1 MHFPKAYSR
10 MLSTSGAISLFAIV
24 AQAQQPAP
32 APFMTHQLKP
42 NVYWIEGG
50 GGNSGV
56 IIGDK
61 GVIVVDAKTTAQG
74 GKELLDGIAKIT
86 PKPVTTVILTHSDG
100 DHVNGLASFPEGVT
114 VIAHE
119 NNKKEQEAA
128 LAAGGRGAPP
138 AGHLP
143 SRVVTKNKE
152 NLKLDGVKVELLH
165 WAPAHTSGDLVVYFP
180 DEKIVFTGDIIA
192 TQLPDP
198 LIHLEKNGSSE
209 GWITTVKGVAALN
222 ADQFVPG
229 HGDVQ
234 TKAAIQKRLADT
246 EAKRAKIKDL
256 VAQGKSLE
264 DIKTAVGDPPPAQGR
279 GGRGP
284 NFASFTEVVYKELT
298 AKKGA

>member
-1 MHFPKAYSR
+1 MRYRNGFSLGLA
-10 MLSTSGAISLFAIV
+10 MLSALGVCAGIA
-24 AQAQQPAP
+24 AAQGQAQ

-61 GVIVVDAKTTAQG
+61 GVIVVDAKTTPAG
-74 GKELLDGIAKIT
+74 GKELLEDIAKIT

-100 DHVNGLASFPEGVT
+100 DHVNGLASFPKGIT
-114 VIAHE
+114 IIAHE

-138 AGHLP
+138 ADHLP
-143 SRVVTKNKE
+143 TQVVAKNKE
-152 NLKLDGVKVELLH
+152 NVKIDGVKLELLH
-165 WAPAHTSGDLVVYFP
+165 WAPAHTSGDLVVYLP
-180 DEKIVFTGDIIA
+180 DQQIVFTGDIIA

-198 LIHLEKNGSSE
+198 LIHLNKNGSSE
-209 GWITTVKGVAALN
+209 GWITTAKGIARLN

-234 TKAAIQKRLADT
+234 TKAAIEKRLTDA
-246 EAKRAKIKDL
+246 EAKRAKIK
-256 VAQGKSLE
+256 
-264 DIKTAVGDPPPAQGR
+264 
-279 GGRGP
+279 
-284 NFASFTEVVYKELT
+284 
-298 AKKGA
+298 